1 MVERR
6 TPHAHIKL
14 YQKMQQIAPR
24 ELKMDYDNVGLLI
37 GPEKQEI
44 RRVLVALDC
53 TSVTAKEAIEW
64 GADLML
70 THHPVFSAELNALR
84 RTIRLLRA
92 HIC

>member
-1 MVERR
+1 M
-6 TPHAHIKL
+6 HISNFTE
-14 YQKMQQIAPR
+14 KMQQIAPR

-64 GADLML
+64 VRTLCL
-70 THHPVFSAELNALR
+70 RITLCFSAELSALR
-84 RTIRLLRA
+84 RMIRLLRA

>member
-1 MVERR
+1 M
-6 TPHAHIKL
+6 HISNFTE
-14 YQKMQQIAPR
+14 KMQQIAPR

-53 TSVTAKEAIEW
+53 TSVTAT
-64 GADLML
+64 LC
-70 THHPVFSAELNALR
+70 FFAELSALR
-84 RTIRLLRA
+84 RTIRLPRA